1 MDVTSSSLAT
11 AETNV
16 RERDVTMR
24 IFPMSHTTA
33 PSVATGHSLK
43 PSDHAD
49 PDVMVLSVSAS
60 AVTNEEEEGQR
71 KGRQRI
77 HSANHIIVVYSN
89 RFVLVF
95 IVSYLRNISQFS
107 PSHSLCF
114 THLVVVHDVRDLL
127 IQALYS
133 RRLEVSKSTCY
144 THLLVAGNYRHIP
157 IHWKKNSILLGGNK
171 EFWRRR
177 VSEVV

>member
-24 IFPMSHTTA
+24 IFPMSHTTV
-33 PSVATGHSLK
+33 PSVDTGHSPQ
-43 PSDHAD
+43 PSDHVD
-49 PDVMVLSVSAS
+49 PDVMVLSVPAS
-60 AVTNEEEEGQR
+60 AVTIEEKEDQR
-71 KGRQRI
+71 KERQRI
-77 HSANHIIVVYSN
+77 HAANHNYVVYSN

-144 THLLVAGNYRHIP
+144 THLLVAGNYRHTP
-157 IHWKKNSILLGGNK
+157 IHWKK
-171 EFWRRR
+171 EFNFTRWK
-177 VSEVV
+177 

>member
-1 MDVTSSSLAT
+1 MYMYTVCKIIKNFIYKTKNIGLSSLG
-11 AETNV
+11 
-16 RERDVTMR
+16 
-24 IFPMSHTTA
+24 
-33 PSVATGHSLK
+33 SVQW
-43 PSDHAD
+43 
-49 PDVMVLSVSAS
+49 PDQKIVGTL
-60 AVTNEEEEGQR
+60 
-71 KGRQRI
+71 RI

>member
-1 MDVTSSSLAT
+1 MLRVRAWPRPRQMYEREMLRCGYSQCPTQLCLQRPLDIPSSLQIMRT
-11 AETNV
+11 QMSWCFLYLLPQLQMKRRRV
-16 RERDVTMR
+16 R
-24 IFPMSHTTA
+24 
-33 PSVATGHSLK
+33 GK
-43 PSDHAD
+43 
-49 PDVMVLSVSAS
+49 
-60 AVTNEEEEGQR
+60 EGS
-71 KGRQRI
+71 RI